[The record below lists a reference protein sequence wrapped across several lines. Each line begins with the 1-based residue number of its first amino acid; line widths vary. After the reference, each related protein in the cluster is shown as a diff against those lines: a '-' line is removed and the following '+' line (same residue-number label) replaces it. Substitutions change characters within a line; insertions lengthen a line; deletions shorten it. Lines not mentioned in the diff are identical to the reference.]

1 MGCSLYLNH
10 SFFGPLKFLFV
21 VLDFACL
28 VNVFVGSI
36 SFVQCVPIF
45 VACVSCF
52 EIYWIIFT
60 SLASFAGYIMFV
72 DTTELLTVCFH
83 AVDSNAVLLLHGA
96 GGTCKNVSESAN
108 PLYPADNGGHRGPFL
123 HRCDGLASCCERIE
137 FRLLGSRARLFPCQG
152 AFLRWRDFPDS
163 LMNGIMRVC
172 ALCIVWV
179 HCTGASAY
187 ALVERILL
195 HVFTP
200 CGISF
205 VSFRGMP
212 NVRAGRA
219 KRHGPASHPCFQLPI
234 RDLRHKN
241 VCHNELCMSSKQTAV

>member
-1 MGCSLYLNH
+1 MHVVIFGSVWLIGSSGLYCVGSGGYLSKLQGDLMDGLLELLFVLLRTHLMGCSLYLNH

-152 AFLRWRDFPDS
+152 AFLR
-163 LMNGIMRVC
+163 
-172 ALCIVWV
+172 
-179 HCTGASAY
+179 
-187 ALVERILL
+187 
-195 HVFTP
+195 
-200 CGISF
+200 
-205 VSFRGMP
+205 
-212 NVRAGRA
+212 
-219 KRHGPASHPCFQLPI
+219 
-234 RDLRHKN
+234 
-241 VCHNELCMSSKQTAV
+241 